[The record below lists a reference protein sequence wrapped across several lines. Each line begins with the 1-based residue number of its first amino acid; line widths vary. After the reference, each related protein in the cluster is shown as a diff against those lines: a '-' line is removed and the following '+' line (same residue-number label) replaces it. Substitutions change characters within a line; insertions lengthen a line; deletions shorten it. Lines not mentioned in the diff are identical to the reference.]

1 MLTGITTRT
10 MQVFGV
16 VISSVEG
23 DFKLEV
29 DITKVNKRELLV
41 LENPGYKQILEANPH
56 LNEVRMD
63 DDDEKERLPYTSY

>member
-1 MLTGITTRT
+1 MLTRITRRA

-29 DITKVNKRELLV
+29 DITK
-41 LENPGYKQILEANPH
+41 
-56 LNEVRMD
+56 
-63 DDDEKERLPYTSY
+63 

>member
-1 MLTGITTRT
+1 MLTGITTGT

-41 LENPGYKQILEANPH
+41 LEDPHYKQILANSH
-56 LNEVRMD
+56 LN
-63 DDDEKERLPYTSY
+63 PI